1 MQEAKKNLGKVVRAA
16 RKRKKMT
23 QEYLAERAGVQSR
36 LILDMEKGEG
46 NPRFDSL
53 FATVRQ
59 LDIPADDIFYY
70 DRAISGDAEKFLR
83 ELSAF
88 SEPEQRLAL
97 AAARAVLQQIRND
110 CSHVDD
116 HQ

>member
-1 MQEAKKNLGKVVRAA
+1 MVLE
-16 RKRKKMT
+16 
-23 QEYLAERAGVQSR
+23 
-36 LILDMEKGEG
+36 MENGRG
-46 NPRFDSL
+46 NPHFDEF
-53 FATVRQ
+53 FAAVRL
-59 LDIPADDIFYY
+59 LDIPSNDIFYY